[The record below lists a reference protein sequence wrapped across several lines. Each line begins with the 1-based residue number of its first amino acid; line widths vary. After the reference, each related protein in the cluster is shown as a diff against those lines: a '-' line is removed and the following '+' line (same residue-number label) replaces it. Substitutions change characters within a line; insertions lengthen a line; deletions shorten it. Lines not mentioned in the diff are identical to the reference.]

1 MKRLLLALTLIT
13 LPSIASA
20 QIAIQDDYAIQGK
33 IFAVKTAKKYSSVE
47 GCSKIALSKTKV
59 AGFTFESKSQKFN
72 DVTNIPKWVKN
83 NAEWWADGIID
94 DESFMSG
101 IEYLVKEEIIQID

>member
-1 MKRLLLALTLIT
+1 MKRLLLALTVIT

-20 QIAIQDDYAIQGK
+20 QIAIQDGYAIQGK

-59 AGFTFESKSQKFN
+59 AGFTFESKSQKCTLYKKVRSLKEKKGF
-72 DVTNIPKWVKN
+72 V
-83 NAEWWADGIID
+83 
-94 DESFMSG
+94 SG
-101 IEYLVKEEIIQID
+101 TK

>member
-1 MKRLLLALTLIT
+1 MKRLLLALTVIT
-13 LPSIASA
+13 LPSIVSA

-59 AGFTFESKSQKFN
+59 EGFTFESKSQKCTLFKKVRN
-72 DVTNIPKWVKN
+72 
-83 NAEWWADGIID
+83 
-94 DESFMSG
+94 
-101 IEYLVKEEIIQID
+101 LKEKKRLCFRH

>member
-13 LPSIASA
+13 LPSIVSA

-59 AGFTFESKSQKFN
+59 AGFTFESKSQKCTLYKKVRSLKEKKGF
-72 DVTNIPKWVKN
+72 V
-83 NAEWWADGIID
+83 
-94 DESFMSG
+94 SG
-101 IEYLVKEEIIQID
+101 TK

>member
-1 MKRLLLALTLIT
+1 MKRLLLALTVIT
-13 LPSIASA
+13 LPSIAGA

-59 AGFTFESKSQKFN
+59 AGFTFESKSQKCTLYKKVRSLKEKKGF
-72 DVTNIPKWVKN
+72 V
-83 NAEWWADGIID
+83 
-94 DESFMSG
+94 SG
-101 IEYLVKEEIIQID
+101 TK

>member
-1 MKRLLLALTLIT
+1 MKKLLLALMLVS

-20 QIAIQDDYAIQGK
+20 QIVIQDNYAIQGK

-59 AGFTFESKSQKFN
+59 KGFTFESKSQKCTLYKK
-72 DVTNIPKWVKN
+72 VRNIKEK
-83 NAEWWADGIID
+83 DGFI
-94 DESFMSG
+94 SG
-101 IEYLVKEEIIQID
+101 TK

>member
-1 MKRLLLALTLIT
+1 MKKLLLALTVIT

-20 QIAIQDDYAIQGK
+20 QIAIMNDYAIQGK

-59 AGFTFESKSQKFN
+59 EGFTFESKSQKCTLFKKVRN
-72 DVTNIPKWVKN
+72 LKEKKGFV
-83 NAEWWADGIID
+83 
-94 DESFMSG
+94 SG
-101 IEYLVKEEIIQID
+101 TK

>member
-1 MKRLLLALTLIT
+1 MKRLLLALTVIT

-47 GCSKIALSKTKV
+47 GCSKIALSKNKV
-59 AGFTFESKSQKFN
+59 AGFTFESKSQKCTLYKKVRSLKEKKGF
-72 DVTNIPKWVKN
+72 V
-83 NAEWWADGIID
+83 
-94 DESFMSG
+94 SG
-101 IEYLVKEEIIQID
+101 TK

>member
-1 MKRLLLALTLIT
+1 MKRLLLALTVIT
-13 LPSIASA
+13 LPSIVSA

-59 AGFTFESKSQKFN
+59 EGFTFESKSQKCTLFKKVRN
-72 DVTNIPKWVKN
+72 LKEKKGFV
-83 NAEWWADGIID
+83 
-94 DESFMSG
+94 SG
-101 IEYLVKEEIIQID
+101 TK

>member
-1 MKRLLLALTLIT
+1 MKRLLLALTVIT

-20 QIAIQDDYAIQGK
+20 QIAIQDDYTIQGK

-59 AGFTFESKSQKFN
+59 EGFTFESKSQKCTLFKKVRN
-72 DVTNIPKWVKN
+72 LKAKEGFI
-83 NAEWWADGIID
+83 
-94 DESFMSG
+94 SG
-101 IEYLVKEEIIQID
+101 TK

>member
-1 MKRLLLALTLIT
+1 MKRLLLALTVIT

-20 QIAIQDDYAIQGK
+20 QIVIQDDFAIQGK

-59 AGFTFESKSQKFN
+59 EGFTFESKSQKCTLFKKVRN
-72 DVTNIPKWVKN
+72 FKAKEGFI
-83 NAEWWADGIID
+83 
-94 DESFMSG
+94 SG
-101 IEYLVKEEIIQID
+101 IK